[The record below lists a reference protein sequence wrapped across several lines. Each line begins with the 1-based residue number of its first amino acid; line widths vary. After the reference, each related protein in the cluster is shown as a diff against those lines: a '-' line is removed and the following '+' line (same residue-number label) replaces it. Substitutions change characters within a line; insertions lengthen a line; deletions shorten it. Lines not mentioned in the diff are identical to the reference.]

1 MAEINA
7 SNWFMDKVLPPALL
21 VLVTSIG
28 GASWTIWNNLNELK
42 TLVVNQDKEIQT
54 IKSMQL
60 QLVAKSELDSTIKNL
75 KQQIEIGILRSKMPH
90 KVNKVYEEEF
100 KLFGLD
106 EKTSKGEKK

>member
-75 KQQIEIGILRSKMPH
+75 KQQIEIGMLRSKIPH
-90 KVNKVYEEEF
+90 KTNSKVYEEEF

-106 EKTSKGEKK
+106 EKAYEKH